1 MDKPI
6 HTSPPRKVPNTIP
19 QTVWILPLW
28 IEKFLPPSLSTTNCW
43 LPLLNTIYFGKF
55 CPKITFSGKLM
66 LISLFSSHSGIGK
79 NCPSPKSKPNKR
91 YNLYP
96 AHSTMNSREIGAQ
109 YNLFWHLL
117 ATKRNWGIYSE
128 RGKIILQTHWTYL
141 VDIFLHSGSTRK
153 RLLKLLH

>member
-1 MDKPI
+1 MFI
-6 HTSPPRKVPNTIP
+6 H
-19 QTVWILPLW
+19 
-28 IEKFLPPSLSTTNCW
+28 F
-43 LPLLNTIYFGKF
+43 FGNI
-55 CPKITFSGKLM
+55 CPKIAFSGNWM
-66 LISLFSSHSGIGK
+66 IFISLFSWLSGIGK

-128 RGKIILQTHWTYL
+128 RGKIILQTHHWTYL
-141 VDIFLHSGSTRK
+141 VDYRNLPNVLNNDYRGLANNNLTLEIS
-153 RLLKLLH
+153 LKSIVSLN

>member
-1 MDKPI
+1 MDRKI
-6 HTSPPRKVPNTIP
+6 SPS
-19 QTVWILPLW
+19 IL
-28 IEKFLPPSLSTTNCW
+28 EYNQSLISF
-43 LPLLNTIYFGKF
+43 LPLLNIFFGKI
-55 CPKITFSGKLM
+55 CPKIAFSGKWM
-66 LISLFSSHSGIGK
+66 IFISLFSSHSGIDK

-128 RGKIILQTHWTYL
+128 RGKIIHQTHWTYL
-141 VDIFLHSGSTRK
+141 VDISLNSGSTRK
-153 RLLKLLH
+153 KLLKLLH